1 MSNNKICDV
10 ICVHEEKV
18 NYALRFLNEE
28 KTQRLINTL
37 LKISDENKLKII
49 LALIKEK
56 ELCVCDISITL
67 GLSIASTSYHLR
79 ALYKRD
85 VLNFYKDGK
94 MVYYYIKDIEMKSL
108 LIKSMT

>member
-1 MSNNKICDV
+1 MRKSELCFKIF
-10 ICVHEEKV
+10 K
-18 NYALRFLNEE
+18 RR

-56 ELCVCDISITL
+56 ELCVCDLSITL
-67 GLSIASTSYHLR
+67 GLSIASTSHHLR

-85 VLNFYKDGK
+85 VLDFYKDGK
-94 MVYYYIKDIEMKSL
+94 MAYYYIKDIEMKSL
-108 LIKSMT
+108 LIKCMI

>member
-56 ELCVCDISITL
+56 ELCVCDLSITL

-108 LIKSMT
+108 LIKCMT

>member
-1 MSNNKICDV
+1 MRKSELCFKIF
-10 ICVHEEKV
+10 K
-18 NYALRFLNEE
+18 RR

-56 ELCVCDISITL
+56 ELCVCDLSITL
-67 GLSIASTSYHLR
+67 GLSIASTSHHLR

-85 VLNFYKDGK
+85 VLDFYKDGK
-94 MVYYYIKDIEMKSL
+94 MAYYYIKDIEMKSL
-108 LIKSMT
+108 LIKCMT